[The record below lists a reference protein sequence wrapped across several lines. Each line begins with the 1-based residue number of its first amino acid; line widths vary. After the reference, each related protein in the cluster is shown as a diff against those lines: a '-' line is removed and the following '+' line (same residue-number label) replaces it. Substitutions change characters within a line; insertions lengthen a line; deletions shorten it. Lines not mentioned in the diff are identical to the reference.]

1 MATLYDAAMD
11 RLAGKVALITG
22 GARGQGEAEARLFAE
37 EGAKVCITDI
47 LPEGQAVADEIGG
60 LFLEHDVTDSGAW
73 EAVVA
78 EVVAQYGKVDVLIN
92 NAGIF
97 HLGGVTDTERELW
110 DRIIAINQTGVFLG
124 MQAVTPNMIANSSG
138 SIINISSIAGI
149 RGAGRALAYAASK
162 WAVRGM
168 TRSVAQ
174 ELAPNGI
181 RVNSIHPGIIDTPM
195 LQTFDN
201 AGVREQVQASIPMGF
216 EASAYDVA
224 NLALFLASDDSSYCT
239 GSEFIV
245 DGGMTA

>member
-1 MATLYDAAMD
+1 MD

-22 GARGQGEAEARLFAE
+22 GARGQGAAEAKLFAE
-37 EGAKVCITDI
+37 EGATVCVTDI
-47 LPEGQAVADEIGG
+47 LDEGQAVADDIGG
-60 LFLEHDVTDSGAW
+60 TFFHHDVTDADAW
-73 EAVVA
+73 AAITEELV
-78 EVVAQYGKVDVLIN
+78 GRWGRIDVLIN

-97 HLGGVTDTERELW
+97 KLGGVTDTERSLW
-110 DRIIAINQTGVFLG
+110 DTTIAINQTGVFLG
-124 MQAVTPNMIANSSG
+124 MAAVAPTMIENRSG

-168 TRSVAQ
+168 TRSAAQ
-174 ELAPNGI
+174 ELAPNGV

-195 LQTFDN
+195 LATFDE
-201 AGVREQVQASIPMGF
+201 AGVREQVQAAIPMGY
-216 EASAYDVA
+216 EASAFDVA
-224 NLALFLASDDSSYCT
+224 NLALFLAGDESSYCT